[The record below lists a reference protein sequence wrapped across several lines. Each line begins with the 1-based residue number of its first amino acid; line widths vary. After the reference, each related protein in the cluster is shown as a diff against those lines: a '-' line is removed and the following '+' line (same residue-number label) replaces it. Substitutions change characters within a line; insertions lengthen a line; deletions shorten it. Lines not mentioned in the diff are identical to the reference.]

1 MTTAPR
7 HPPRLLAAAATALF
21 ALSAC
26 TGGALGGSAAPSA
39 PGSGQPSA
47 EPPADSPAGGGDG
60 SDGSSGSGI
69 GISPPVGVDPV
80 DPGAGQAKLVV
91 PRPGQGNPRPVAP
104 GKLEVSVD
112 GRHVLAKVSWYSG
125 VEPCSVLDSV
135 TVERNGT
142 DIAITPLEGIGD
154 PNAVCIE
161 IAVLKATIVDLGEL
175 QPGSYRVMAPTGS
188 APAVEFTIG

>member
-1 MTTAPR
+1 MATSIA
-7 HPPRLLAAAATALF
+7 LL

-26 TGGALGGSAAPSA
+26 TGGSPDRSAGPTA
-39 PGSGQPSA
+39 PGSEQPSTQ
-47 EPPADSPAGGGDG
+47 PPVDSPAGGGGG
-60 SDGSSGSGI
+60 SDGSAGSGV

-80 DPGAGQAKLVV
+80 DPGAGQARLVV
-91 PRPGQGNPRPVAP
+91 PKPGQRDPRPVAP
-104 GKLEVSVD
+104 IKLEISID
-112 GRHVLAKVSWYSG
+112 GRHVLVKVSWYSG

-135 TVERNGT
+135 KLEQSGS

-154 PNAVCIE
+154 PNAICIE

-175 QPGSYRVMAPTGS
+175 EPGTYRVMAPTGD